1 MLPWQFKKWVWC
13 LLPEIAEN
21 VKETFIAGNV
31 KFKIVCN
38 SHCYNYSIHRN
49 VVMAI
54 VKVGVV
60 SPPRNGRIC
69 YG

>member
-1 MLPWQFKKWVWC
+1 MAILKMGVVSPPSNNRICSVIAADLRFKV
-13 LLPEIAEN
+13 
-21 VKETFIAGNV
+21 
-31 KFKIVCN
+31 VCN